1 MPVIYLTDQG
11 AMAHKKGERLIV
23 EKKSDVIL
31 DMPLIH
37 VEQLVVM
44 GNVQLSAALITQ
56 LLLQEVDV
64 AFFSSYG
71 KYRGRLTPPALGFA
85 QLRHRQYQVL
95 GNAQTALPIAKQAI
109 QAKLAN
115 QRRTLGRLAATAG
128 SQVQAT
134 VLRATQTMQGIEGQ
148 VGAARDLDSLRGY
161 EG

>member
-1 MPVIYLTDQG
+1 M
-11 AMAHKKGERLIV
+11 
-23 EKKSDVIL
+23 
-31 DMPLIH
+31 
-37 VEQLVVM
+37 
-44 GNVQLSAALITQ
+44 
-56 LLLQEVDV
+56 

-134 VLRATQTMQGIEGQ
+134 VIRATQTMQGIEGQ
-148 VGAARDLDSLRGY
+148 VSAARCLKR
-161 EG
+161 